1 MIAHSIFFYI
11 FSIIAILSAI
21 MVTVSKNTVHSVF
34 FLILDFISISCLFIM
49 IGAEFVGMIM
59 LIVYVGAVAVLFL
72 FVVMMLNVS
81 LQKNEW
87 FAAERGSSHIPVGII
102 VSIIIFFELIIVVGG
117 WKFKP
122 NLNPDSLDLNFISE
136 KTNTHSIGEV
146 LYTDYIH
153 LFQLSGMILLV
164 AMIGAIVLTFR
175 KRSGIKKQSYFKQ
188 VSRERSDGVELIDV
202 EKNKG
207 VKIDVRSF
215 PWPLSYISSYNL
227 YYWCGGNIFKSKK
240 YNCYFNEY

>member
-81 LQKNEW
+81 LQTNQW

-122 NLNPDSLDLNFISE
+122 NLNPNSIDLNFMSE

-175 KRSGIKKQSYFKQ
+175 KRPGIKKQSYFKQ
-188 VSRERSDGVELIDV
+188 VSRERSEGVELIDV

-207 VKIDVRSF
+207 VKIDV
-215 PWPLSYISSYNL
+215 
-227 YYWCGGNIFKSKK
+227 
-240 YNCYFNEY
+240 